1 MKKIILII
9 FITLVSIQ
17 VFSQKNDICGSIDYT
32 YTTNSAYIHK
42 EIYTLKFNSTFSIS
56 KEIDVKY
63 SEDRIEKSNSSKGET
78 RMSIEG
84 RKNLTPKFF
93 YNTKSDFY
101 FSDVWDKNI
110 LIVKETPYKWK
121 WNITEKFKKI
131 GNFRCQMATIKF
143 RGRNYIAWFT
153 TKIPT
158 SFGPWKFQGLPG
170 LILEV
175 YDTEKVFH
183 IIVNAINIKT
193 NQVCNIKFNENQLKN
208 VLTIPNYLKEIDKL
222 IDKEFAKLSAK
233 LPKGSKPLKR
243 SKNCE
248 DCSQGIEIFSN
259 E

>member
-9 FITLVSIQ
+9 FITLVNIQ

-32 YTTNSAYIHK
+32 CTTNLAYK
-42 EIYTLKFNSTFSIS
+42 YQEKYNLKFNSKFSLSEEVDI
-56 KEIDVKY
+56 KY
-63 SEDRIEKSNSSKGET
+63 SKNKEDKNNSSKGET
-78 RMSIEG
+78 RISIAG
-84 RKNLTPKFF
+84 RKNLTPKIF
-93 YNTKSDFY
+93 YNTKKDFY
-101 FSDVWDKNI
+101 FSDVWDDSE
-110 LIVKETPYKWK
+110 LIVKETPFK
-121 WNITEKFKKI
+121 WNWDIKEKFKQI
-131 GNFRCQMATIKF
+131 GRFRCQMATIKF

-153 TKIPT
+153 NKIPT

-175 YDTEKVFH
+175 YDNDRVFYITADKIH
-183 IIVNAINIKT
+183 IENKQFCENKFVENKLTNALDISS
-193 NQVCNIKFNENQLKN
+193 
-208 VLTIPNYLKEIDKL
+208 YLKEIDLL

-233 LPKGSKPLKR
+233 LPKGAKPLKR